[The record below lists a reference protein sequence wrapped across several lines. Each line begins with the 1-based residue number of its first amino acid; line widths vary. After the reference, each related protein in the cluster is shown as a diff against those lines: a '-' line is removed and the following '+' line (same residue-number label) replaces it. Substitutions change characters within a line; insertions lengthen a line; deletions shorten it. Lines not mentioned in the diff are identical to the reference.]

1 MVDQNEIDIPS
12 LEIKLFSEDD
22 PISDLTG
29 LINRAYSQLADLGL
43 KYVGTWQGDDITR
56 KRIRTAECYVGFL
69 DGRIVAT
76 ILFRD
81 PATTRGSPWYE
92 RDDVAS
98 FGQFGVEPDLQG
110 RGVGSAMLS
119 HIENRAI
126 EKGAAEIALDT
137 AEPAQHLIDWY
148 SRRGY
153 RFIEYVDWPVTNYRS
168 VIMSKNLT

>member
-1 MVDQNEIDIPS
+1 MVDRNEIDISS
-12 LEIKLFSEDD
+12 LEIRLFQEDD

-56 KRIRTAECYVGFL
+56 KRISSAECYIGL
-69 DGRIVAT
+69 LNGKILAT

-81 PATTRGSPWYE
+81 AATTRGSPWYN

-98 FGQFGVEPDLQG
+98 FGQFCVESDLQG
-110 RGVGSAMLS
+110 RGVGSAMIS
-119 HIENRAI
+119 HTERRAI
-126 EKGAAEIALDT
+126 ETGAAEIAFDT

-168 VIMSKNLT
+168 VIMSKRLM